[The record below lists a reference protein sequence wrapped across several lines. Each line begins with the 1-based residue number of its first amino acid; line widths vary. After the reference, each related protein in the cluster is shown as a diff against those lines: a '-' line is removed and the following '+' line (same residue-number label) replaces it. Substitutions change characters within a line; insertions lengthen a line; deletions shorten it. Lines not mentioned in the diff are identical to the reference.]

1 MADAVSP
8 NVLLYSVL
16 KGTVS
21 FTPTDG
27 SPRDLGNAPEFE
39 LTPGIDKLDHF
50 SSRAGTRKKD
60 RSVVRE
66 QTLTARIV
74 LDEWTAENLQMALMG
89 GDTTTNTDG
98 TKSFGIMA
106 VSEITGALTFTG
118 TNDIGSKV
126 SLVLPNVSFTPSG
139 SLNLISDEWGTIE
152 VTADVLY
159 DEEAGDFGTCTIE
172 VPDDGV

>member
-21 FTPTDG
+21 FTPTAG

-39 LTPGIDKLDHF
+39 LTPTVDKLDHF

-74 LDEWTAENLQMALMG
+74 LDEWTADNLKIALMG
-89 GDTTTNTDG
+89 GDLTTGTDG
-98 TKSFGIMA
+98 TKSFGIFA

-118 TNDIGSKV
+118 TNDVGSKV
-126 SLVLPNVSFTPSG
+126 SLDLPSVSFTPSG
-139 SLNLISDEWGTIE
+139 SLNLISDEWGQMEISAE
-152 VTADVLY
+152 VLF
-159 DEEAGDFGTCTIE
+159 DEEAGDFGTCTVE
-172 VPDDGV
+172 VPDDGA